1 MSENLKPPTV
11 GEMIRLTSANTSEFM
26 TQIADHID
34 KLEERVVQLT
44 NRINELESVQNGNNN
59 TAQ

>member
-44 NRINELESVQNGNNN
+44 NRITELESVQNGNSN